1 MTPSASIHVVENDK
15 ISFFFFTAAYMRA
28 QSCLILC
35 NPMDC
40 SPPGSSVYGIFQARI
55 LEWVAIAF
63 SFYCRVVFYCVCVCV
78 CVRVYTHH
86 IFFIHSLID
95 GHLACFQIL
104 AVVNNAAMDIGVHVS
119 FQIGG
124 LLFLDTYPGV
134 ELQDHMVVLF
144 LIFFQNHHTAF
155 HRACTNL
162 HSHQQ
167 FSPRPCQHL
176 LFVFFLMITILTDV
190 K

>member
-1 MTPSASIHVVENDK
+1 MLLKMTKFHS
-15 ISFFFFTAAYMRA
+15 FFTAAYMRA
-28 QSCLILC
+28 QSCLILR

-55 LEWVAIAF
+55 LVWVASAF
-63 SFYCRVVFYCVCVCV
+63 SFYCRVVFYCVCVSVCV
-78 CVRVYTHH
+78 CVCVCVCVYTHH

-104 AVVNNAAMDIGVHVS
+104 AVVDSAAMDIGVHVS
-119 FQIGG
+119 FQLVV

-134 ELQDHMVVLF
+134 ELRDHVVVLF
-144 LIFFQNHHTAF
+144 LIFLQNLHTAF
-155 HRACTNL
+155 HRACTGL

-167 FSPRPCQHL
+167 FSPYPRQHL